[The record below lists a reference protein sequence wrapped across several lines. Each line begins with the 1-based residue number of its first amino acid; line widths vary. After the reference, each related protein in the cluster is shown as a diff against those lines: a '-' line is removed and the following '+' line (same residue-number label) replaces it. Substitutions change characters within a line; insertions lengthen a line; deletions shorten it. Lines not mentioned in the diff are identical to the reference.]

1 MSKSKVKLD
10 WDGEMI
16 RQNITVEDVS
26 ISAKDLI
33 DSLEHAR
40 NEMDKI
46 IGQEKQ
52 MKNNL
57 VKISEDKQSINGF
70 ILDRKKFEDKC
81 LEICK
86 KKLVELVAMITP
98 ELVGKADV
106 EAQAIINKDPE
117 AYTNQQRLNQKY
129 VIFQKMI
136 ATHKEIAQN
145 APAKLIRELI
155 FENPI
160 FENPLKD

>member
-86 KKLVELVAMITP
+86 KKLIELVAMITP

-160 FENPLKD
+160 FENPFKD